1 MFGGNVCPAR
11 GFHSDRLSLSPS
23 LGLSR
28 DVPALQRLI
37 EFHAFYKRRRTYTV
51 VVKLIRAQILSF
63 RPLHG
68 IAVDRYCAEVPRII
82 QVSVPTSFDI
92 GFNIEAALLS
102 VIKGHDEL
110 VGTAVTHILGLGWY
124 SNQAWRFMCLESTDR
139 IGPFQA
145 GSFQNAVSRPNGK

>member
-1 MFGGNVCPAR
+1 MR
-11 GFHSDRLSLSPS
+11 
-23 LGLSR
+23 
-28 DVPALQRLI
+28 
-37 EFHAFYKRRRTYTV
+37 HAYMRPDSFSIHASCTV
-51 VVKLIRAQILSF
+51 VVKLIRAQILPF

-68 IAVDRYCAEVPRII
+68 IAVDRYCAEVPRIL

-124 SNQAWRFMCLESTDR
+124 GNQVWRFMCLESTDR
-139 IGPFQA
+139 IGLFQA
-145 GSFQNAVSRPNGK
+145 GLFQNAVSRPNGK

>member
-1 MFGGNVCPAR
+1 MRPDSF
-11 GFHSDRLSLSPS
+11 S
-23 LGLSR
+23 
-28 DVPALQRLI
+28 I
-37 EFHAFYKRRRTYTV
+37 HASCTV

-68 IAVDRYCAEVPRII
+68 IAVDRYCAEVPRIL

-110 VGTAVTHILGLGWY
+110 VGTAVTHILGAGVVRQSSMAIHVLGKY
-124 SNQAWRFMCLESTDR
+124 
-139 IGPFQA
+139 
-145 GSFQNAVSRPNGK
+145 

>member
-1 MFGGNVCPAR
+1 MSIPNFAAASYP
-11 GFHSDRLSLSPS
+11 FSPVIRAPS
-23 LGLSR
+23 FS
-28 DVPALQRLI
+28 VPFLFFSSSAYMRPDSFSI
-37 EFHAFYKRRRTYTV
+37 HASCTV

-124 SNQAWRFMCLESTDR
+124 GNQVWRFMCLESNDR

-145 GSFQNAVSRPNGK
+145 GSFQNAVSRPNVK